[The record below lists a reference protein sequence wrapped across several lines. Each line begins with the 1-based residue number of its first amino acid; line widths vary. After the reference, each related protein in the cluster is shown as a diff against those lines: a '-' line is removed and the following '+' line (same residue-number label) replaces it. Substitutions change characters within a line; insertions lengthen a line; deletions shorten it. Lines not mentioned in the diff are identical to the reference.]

1 MATKAKNEVDPSID
15 FNELCET
22 EKMQQKSSPREE
34 QDTMESD
41 LKDKRHRTRSEKG
54 LQMDLDD
61 ARKKRNRAGNALK
74 KQIEFVDGLLRQSKD
89 IIALTAGLEGLQMK
103 MDSLKSLH
111 ETIANVTLELREDD
125 TGDFDYFSSMSDL
138 FVDCVAD
145 VKARIKMLEEE
156 RVELLSQRSR
166 SSIRTDQTSTS
177 KNSQRT
183 SSSMR
188 AAADAAALQVK
199 MNSLKRQQEFD
210 RKQELLKH
218 QQRELERLE
227 EQERL
232 RGELEA
238 AKARRDILEKL
249 VDKTSPKAVEDLG
262 NNVSETNSQ
271 RQEDE
276 RPESNEEL
284 NLDNIASVP
293 MRHQPSPPAAQPDSH
308 SPVFPSTSFG
318 AQLSPQLQK
327 LQQENTEI
335 QRQQLQLLKKM
346 TLPIPKPPVFNGNI
360 LEYPK
365 WSSAFDALIEED
377 AVKPSHKLYYLGE
390 YTTGKAQAMIN
401 GLLGLQ
407 TEDAYSR
414 ARNILKDRF
423 GDPFKVY
430 EAYRQKLWAWP
441 VCSTATQLQ
450 EFSDFLVMTEETM
463 KTVKYLKEFDN
474 FSAIRQLAA
483 RLPTYYTNKWRDT
496 AKKVESKSGEY
507 TFHNF
512 VSYVQEAASDATHP
526 VFSHEALAAT
536 RKEIQQGGYRDSKRP
551 IPERKRDG
559 NMRVGLTF
567 ATNTRNEERVENKP
581 PLSQATRVGTLRR
594 VPKEISNRKKGI
606 CKS

>member
-1 MATKAKNEVDPSID
+1 MATKAKNEADPSID

-22 EKMQQKSSPREE
+22 EKMQQKF
-34 QDTMESD
+34 D

-166 SSIRTDQTSTS
+166 SSIRTDRTSTS

-377 AVKPSHKLYYLGE
+377 AVKPNHKLYYLGE

-536 RKEIQQGGYRDSKRP
+536 RK
-551 IPERKRDG
+551 
-559 NMRVGLTF
+559 
-567 ATNTRNEERVENKP
+567 
-581 PLSQATRVGTLRR
+581 
-594 VPKEISNRKKGI
+594 
-606 CKS
+606 

>member
-22 EKMQQKSSPREE
+22 EKMQQKF
-34 QDTMESD
+34 D